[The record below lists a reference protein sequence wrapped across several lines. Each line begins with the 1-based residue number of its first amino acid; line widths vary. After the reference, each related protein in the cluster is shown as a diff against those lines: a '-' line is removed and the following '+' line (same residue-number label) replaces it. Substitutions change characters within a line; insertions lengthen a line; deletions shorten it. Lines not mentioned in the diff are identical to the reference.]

1 MQGDKKMQD
10 FFSSLNPNKATQK
23 EIEKFMRNLLEN
35 YVLEVAGKQFA
46 FAEIEIYTSADK
58 NSYKRE
64 SSTGNIFFHN
74 FGFDICFNSSEEA
87 YGGVLVR
94 SLLRLSDH
102 EIINGPRRCANAILN
117 ISARSLSFCLL
128 EAGENR
134 QEMDK
139 FSCRV
144 RRADFDA
151 SGNPIDDRRR
161 LTSHEFESWLAEPGE
176 KEAKR
181 YKKDISRYKNEAE
194 NEKSTPNQA
203 N

>member
-10 FFSSLNPNKATQK
+10 FFSSLNPNKAIQK
-23 EIEKFMRNLLEN
+23 EIEKFMCNLLEN

-58 NSYKRE
+58 NTYKRV
-64 SSTGNIFFHN
+64 SSAGDIFFHN
-74 FGFDICFNSSEEA
+74 FGFDICFESSKED

-94 SLLRLSDH
+94 SLWPLGQA
-102 EIINGPRRCANAILN
+102 EPIVGPLRCANAILN
-117 ISARSLSFCLL
+117 ISEPNLNFCLL
-128 EAGENR
+128 DAKDPQKASEN
-134 QEMDK
+134 

-144 RRADFDA
+144 RRADLDA
-151 SGNPIDDRRR
+151 SGKPIDDRRR
-161 LTSHEFESWLAEPGE
+161 LTSRKFEGWLRLDI

-181 YKKDISRYKNEAE
+181 YKKDINKYKDGAE
-194 NEKSTPNQA
+194 NENSTPNQA

>member
-23 EIEKFMRNLLEN
+23 EIEKFMCNLLEN

-58 NSYKRE
+58 NTYKRV
-64 SSTGNIFFHN
+64 SSAGDIFFHRY
-74 FGFDICFNSSEEA
+74 GFDICFNSSEEA

-117 ISARSLSFCLL
+117 IRKPNLSFCLL
-128 EAGENR
+128 DVKDPQKASEN
-134 QEMDK
+134 

-144 RRADFDA
+144 RSADLDA
-151 SGNPIDDRRR
+151 SGKPIDDRRR
-161 LTSHEFESWLAEPGE
+161 LTSREFERWLDSGK
-176 KEAKR
+176 KEAEK
-181 YKKDISRYKNEAE
+181 YKKL
-194 NEKSTPNQA
+194 
-203 N
+203 